1 MCLLVVRLDYEEQMF
16 PNWHFCCPGV
26 YITEN
31 SFFAFRVDIESES
44 PPLVFTA
51 SNYLMAL
58 AAHIPITHL
67 ELLFSVQRRPR

>member
-26 YITEN
+26 HITAN
-31 SFFAFRVDIESES
+31 SFFAFRVDIESET
-44 PPLVFTA
+44 PPLGFTA
-51 SNYLMAL
+51 LNYIMVL

-67 ELLFSVQRRPR
+67 ELLFSVQRQPR